1 MQDGLVRTPFRS
13 PERRA
18 VPEIFPAMSPIT
30 IDDNFPSFS
39 DDSEVLRSRLFG
51 DELLDAAIIGTVVND
66 EGNRVIVYAEDNLIY
81 LISLRV
87 ESGEL
92 ASRW

>member
-1 MQDGLVRTPFRS
+1 
-13 PERRA
+13 
-18 VPEIFPAMSPIT
+18 MSPIT

-39 DDSEVLRSRLFG
+39 DDSEVLKSRLFG

>member
-1 MQDGLVRTPFRS
+1 
-13 PERRA
+13 
-18 VPEIFPAMSPIT
+18 MSPIT

-39 DDSEVLRSRLFG
+39 DDSEVLKSRLFG
-51 DELLDAAIIGTVVND
+51 DELLDAAIIGTVVN
-66 EGNRVIVYAEDNLIY
+66 EGNLIY
-81 LISLRV
+81 PISLRV

>member
-1 MQDGLVRTPFRS
+1 M
-13 PERRA
+13 

-39 DDSEVLRSRLFG
+39 DDSEVLKSRLFG
-51 DELLDAAIIGTVVND
+51 DELLDAAIIGTVVN
-66 EGNRVIVYAEDNLIY
+66 EGNLIY
-81 LISLRV
+81 PISLRV